1 VPAAA
6 CYVLRAAASCFI
18 FLNLYTG
25 LNDPNYLLVDSS
37 MSLIAKIE
45 AAGAAGSLLEST
57 VVNLKVWASADFL
70 PAWAGESIA
79 ELVEQ
84 EAWEELNDR
93 FYQNLAFGTG
103 GIRGRTIGRVS
114 TTAETGTLSD
124 LGSPEYAAVG
134 SNVLNDFNLVRATI
148 GLFRYSQKYLADQ
161 GRYDLP
167 RFVIAHDVRH
177 FSRHFC
183 ELAASTWCKL
193 GGQALIFEGPRSTP
207 QLSFSV
213 RHYQATCGAV
223 ITASHNPPHDNGFKA
238 YFEDGGQV
246 VSPHA
251 EGIVD
256 LVNQVG
262 LEELPEFLE
271 IDLAPVI
278 TLGAE
283 ADAPYLQLLRELV
296 VDDEV
301 MAAQAP
307 KVVFSPIHGTGAI
320 SSVPTL
326 RALGVEVIEVPEQM
340 VQHGGFPTVKSP
352 NPENAEALAMAI
364 AKANEV
370 GADVVVA
377 TDPDADRMG
386 VAVRDVNGEMVL
398 LTGNQIGTI
407 LAEYRI
413 STLKDAD
420 VIPDEGS
427 ENAVLIKTFVTSPM
441 QEAVADWHGLKTINT
456 LTGFKWIGAKLAGYE
471 AKMKAKLYEKEGLAL
486 DYDACELWTK
496 ADLLLDYSTFFV
508 FGGEESYG
516 YLATDKVRDK
526 DANAAAIMFCEVA
539 AFLQAQDMT
548 FPEYLDAL
556 YLQHGYYEEKTI
568 NIYYEGAAGS
578 QKIKNILHS
587 YRVDPPKAFGAV
599 SVAGFTD
606 FGKDEIIDA
615 DGEKIPP
622 QDFYFLELS
631 NGYSF
636 AVRGSGTEPKIKFY
650 VFGRSD
656 VMDPE
661 ELTQVKQDAAVVMQ
675 AMLQA
680 IEADAR
686 ERAEK

>member
-1 VPAAA
+1 
-6 CYVLRAAASCFI
+6 
-18 FLNLYTG
+18 
-25 LNDPNYLLVDSS
+25 
-37 MSLIAKIE
+37 MSIIEKIE

-57 VVNLKVWASADFL
+57 VVNLKKWASADFL
-70 PAWAGESIA
+70 PNWAGESIV
-79 ELVEQ
+79 ELVENS
-84 EAWEELNDR
+84 EWDELNDR

-103 GIRGRTIGRVS
+103 GIRGRTIGSVPAA
-114 TTAETGTLSD
+114 AETGTLSEM
-124 LGSPEYAAVG
+124 GSPEHAAVG

-148 GLFRYSQKYLADQ
+148 GLFRYTKQYLKES
-161 GRYDLP
+161 GSYDLP

-207 QLSFSV
+207 QLSFAV
-213 RHYQATCGAV
+213 RQNNATCGAV
-223 ITASHNPPHDNGFKA
+223 ITASHNPPHDNGFKV
-238 YFEDGGQV
+238 YFDDGAQV

-256 LVNQVG
+256 LVNLV
-262 LEELPEFLE
+262 ELSEVPAFLN
-271 IDLAPVI
+271 IDLEPVI
-278 TLGAE
+278 SLGA
-283 ADAPYLQLLRELV
+283 ADDAAYLELLKEMV
-296 VDDEV
+296 IDNEV
-301 MAAQAP
+301 MQKEAP
-307 KVVFSPIHGTGAI
+307 QIVFSPIHGTGAI
-320 SSVPTL
+320 SSVPAL
-326 RALGVEVIEVPEQM
+326 KALGVKVIEVPEQM
-340 VQHGGFPTVKSP
+340 VQDARFPTVQSP

-386 VAVRDVNGEMVL
+386 VAVRDRSGEMVL

-407 LAEYRI
+407 MAEYRI
-413 STLKDAD
+413 SVLKDAE
-420 VIPDEGS
+420 VIPEDGGD
-427 ENAVLIKTFVTSPM
+427 NTVLIKTFVTSPM

-456 LTGFKWIGAKLAGYE
+456 LTGFKWIGEKLAGYE
-471 AKMKAKLYEKEGLAL
+471 AQMKARLLEEEGTAV
-486 DYDACELWTK
+486 DYDACDIWTR
-496 ADLLLDYSTFFV
+496 ADLLLDYSTYFV

-516 YLATDKVRDK
+516 YLATDKLRDK
-526 DANAAAIMFCEVA
+526 DANAAVIMFCEVA
-539 AFLQAQDMT
+539 AYLKSQEMT
-548 FPEYLDAL
+548 FPEFLDSL

-578 QKIKNILHS
+578 QKIKNILES
-587 YRVDPPKAFGAV
+587 YRSGAPKAFGDVKV
-599 SVAGFTD
+599 SGFTD

-615 DGEKIPP
+615 DGQKIPP

-650 VFGRSD
+650 VFGRSE
-656 VMDPE
+656 VLDPE
-661 ELTQVKQDAAVVMQ
+661 DLIKVKAVAAVEMQ
-675 AMLQA
+675 TVLAA

-686 ERAEK
+686 VRAEG

>member
-1 VPAAA
+1 
-6 CYVLRAAASCFI
+6 
-18 FLNLYTG
+18 
-25 LNDPNYLLVDSS
+25 
-37 MSLIAKIE
+37 MSIIEKIE

-57 VVNLKVWASADFL
+57 VVNLKKWASADFL
-70 PAWAGESIA
+70 PEWAGASIV
-79 ELVEQ
+79 ELVENS
-84 EAWEELNDR
+84 EWDELNDR

-103 GIRGRTIGRVS
+103 GIRGRTIGSVPAA
-114 TTAETGTLSD
+114 AETGTLSEM
-124 LGSPEYAAVG
+124 GSPEHAAVG

-148 GLFRYSQKYLADQ
+148 GLFRYTKQYLKES
-161 GRYDLP
+161 GSYDLP

-207 QLSFSV
+207 QLSFAV
-213 RHYQATCGAV
+213 RQNNATCGAV
-223 ITASHNPPHDNGFKA
+223 ITASHNPPHDNGFKV
-238 YFEDGGQV
+238 YFDDGAQV

-256 LVNQVG
+256 LVNLV
-262 LEELPEFLE
+262 ELSEVPAFLD
-271 IDLAPVI
+271 IDLEPVI
-278 TLGAE
+278 SLGA
-283 ADAPYLQLLRELV
+283 AVDAAYLELLKEMV
-296 VDDEV
+296 IDNEV
-301 MAAQAP
+301 MQEEAP
-307 KVVFSPIHGTGAI
+307 QIVFSPIHGTGAI
-320 SSVPTL
+320 SSVPAL
-326 RALGVEVIEVPEQM
+326 KALGVKVIEVPEQM
-340 VQHGGFPTVKSP
+340 VQDARFPTVKSP

-386 VAVRDVNGEMVL
+386 VAVRDRSGEMVL

-407 LAEYRI
+407 MAEYRI
-413 STLKDAD
+413 SVLKDAE
-420 VIPDEGS
+420 VIPEDGGD
-427 ENAVLIKTFVTSPM
+427 NTVLIKTFVTSPM

-456 LTGFKWIGAKLAGYE
+456 LTGFKWIGEKLAGYE
-471 AKMKAKLYEKEGLAL
+471 AQMKARLLEEEGTAV
-486 DYDACELWTK
+486 DYDACDIWTR
-496 ADLLLDYSTFFV
+496 ADLLLDYSTYFV

-516 YLATDKVRDK
+516 YLATDKLRDK
-526 DANAAAIMFCEVA
+526 DANAAVIMFCEVA
-539 AFLQAQDMT
+539 AYLKAQEMT
-548 FPEYLDAL
+548 FPEFLDSL

-578 QKIKNILHS
+578 QKIKNILES
-587 YRVDPPKAFGAV
+587 YRSAAPNAFGDVKV
-599 SVAGFTD
+599 SGFTD

-615 DGEKIPP
+615 DGQKIPP

-650 VFGRSD
+650 VFGRSE
-656 VMDPE
+656 VLDPE
-661 ELTQVKQDAAVVMQ
+661 DLIKVKAAAAVEMQ
-675 AMLQA
+675 TMLAA

-686 ERAEK
+686 VRAEG

>member
-1 VPAAA
+1 
-6 CYVLRAAASCFI
+6 
-18 FLNLYTG
+18 
-25 LNDPNYLLVDSS
+25 
-37 MSLIAKIE
+37 MSIIEKIE

-57 VVNLKVWASADFL
+57 VVNLKKWASADFL
-70 PAWAGESIA
+70 PDWAGASIV
-79 ELVEQ
+79 ELVENG
-84 EAWEELNDR
+84 EWNELNDR

-103 GIRGRTIGRVS
+103 GIRGRTIGNVPAS
-114 TTAETGTLSD
+114 AETGTLSAI
-124 LGSPEYAAVG
+124 GSPEHAAVG

-148 GLFRYSQKYLADQ
+148 GLFRYVEQYLKDS
-161 GRYDLP
+161 GSYDLP

-207 QLSFSV
+207 QLSFAV
-213 RHYQATCGAV
+213 RHNKATCGAV
-223 ITASHNPPHDNGFKA
+223 ITASHNPAHDNGFKV
-238 YFEDGGQV
+238 YFDDGAQV

-256 LVNQVG
+256 LVNL
-262 LEELPEFLE
+262 LELSEVPAFLDV
-271 IDLAPVI
+271 DLAPVI
-278 TLGAE
+278 SLGAKD
-283 ADAPYLQLLRELV
+283 DAAYLDVLKEMV
-296 VDDEV
+296 IDAEV
-301 MAAQAP
+301 MQKQAP
-307 KVVFSPIHGTGAI
+307 RIVFSPIHGTGAI
-320 SSVPTL
+320 SSVPAL
-326 RALGVEVIEVPEQM
+326 KELGVEVIEVPEQM
-340 VQHGGFPTVKSP
+340 VQDPRFPTVKSP

-370 GADVVVA
+370 GADVVLA

-386 VAVRDVNGEMVL
+386 VAVRDRSGEMVL

-407 LAEYRI
+407 MAEYRI
-413 STLKDAD
+413 SVLKDAEI
-420 VIPDEGS
+420 IPEDGG
-427 ENAVLIKTFVTSPM
+427 ENTVLIKTFVTSPM

-471 AKMKAKLYEKEGLAL
+471 AQMKAKLMEEEGTAV
-486 DYDACELWTK
+486 DYDACDIWTR
-496 ADLLLDYSTFFV
+496 ADLLLDYSTYFV

-516 YLATDKVRDK
+516 YLASDKVRDK
-526 DANAAAIMFCEVA
+526 DANAAVVMFCEVA
-539 AFLQAQDMT
+539 AYLKAQEMT
-548 FPEYLDAL
+548 FPDFLDSL

-578 QKIKNILHS
+578 QKIKNILES
-587 YRVDPPKAFGAV
+587 YRRDAPKAFGDV
-599 SVAGFTD
+599 SVSGFTD

-615 DGEKIPP
+615 DGDKISP

-656 VMDPE
+656 VLDPE
-661 ELTQVKQDAAVVMQ
+661 DLIKVKAEAAVEMQ
-675 AMLQA
+675 RVLAA

-686 ERAEK
+686 VRAQG

>member
-1 VPAAA
+1 
-6 CYVLRAAASCFI
+6 
-18 FLNLYTG
+18 
-25 LNDPNYLLVDSS
+25 
-37 MSLIAKIE
+37 MSIIKKIE

-57 VVNLKVWASADFL
+57 VVNLKQWASADFL
-70 PAWAGESIA
+70 PNWAGASIV
-79 ELVEQ
+79 ELVENG
-84 EAWEELNDR
+84 EWDELNDR

-103 GIRGRTIGRVS
+103 GIRGRTIGNVPAS
-114 TTAETGTLSD
+114 AEAGTLSAI
-124 LGSPEYAAVG
+124 GSPEHAAVG

-148 GLFRYSQKYLADQ
+148 GLFRYVEQYLKDS
-161 GRYDLP
+161 GSYDLP

-207 QLSFSV
+207 QLSFAV
-213 RHYQATCGAV
+213 RQNKATCGAV
-223 ITASHNPPHDNGFKA
+223 ITASHNPSHDNGFKV
-238 YFEDGGQV
+238 YFDDGAQV

-256 LVNQVG
+256 LVNLV
-262 LEELPEFLE
+262 ELSEVPAFLDV
-271 IDLAPVI
+271 DLAPVI
-278 TLGAE
+278 SLGAKD
-283 ADAPYLQLLRELV
+283 DAAYLDVLKEMV
-296 VDDEV
+296 IDSEV
-301 MAAQAP
+301 MEKQAP
-307 KVVFSPIHGTGAI
+307 RIVFSPIHGTGAI
-320 SSVPTL
+320 SSVPAL
-326 RALGVEVIEVPEQM
+326 KELGVEVIEVPEQM
-340 VQHGGFPTVKSP
+340 VQDPRFPTVKSP
-352 NPENAEALAMAI
+352 NPENAEALAMAL

-370 GADVVVA
+370 GADVVLA

-386 VAVRDVNGEMVL
+386 VAVRDRSGEMVL

-407 LAEYRI
+407 MAEYRI
-413 STLKDAD
+413 SVLKDAEI
-420 VIPDEGS
+420 IPEDGG
-427 ENAVLIKTFVTSPM
+427 ENTVLIKTFVTSPM

-471 AKMKAKLYEKEGLAL
+471 AQMKAKLMEEEGTAV
-486 DYDACELWTK
+486 DYDACDIWTR
-496 ADLLLDYSTFFV
+496 ADLLLDYSTYFV

-516 YLATDKVRDK
+516 YLASDKVRDK
-526 DANAAAIMFCEVA
+526 DANAAVVMFCEVA
-539 AFLQAQDMT
+539 AYLKAQEMT
-548 FPEYLDAL
+548 FPEFLDSL

-578 QKIKNILHS
+578 QKIKNILES
-587 YRVDPPKAFGAV
+587 YRSDAPKAFGDV
-599 SVAGFTD
+599 SVSGFTD

-615 DGEKIPP
+615 DGDKIPP

-656 VMDPE
+656 VLDPE
-661 ELTQVKQDAAVVMQ
+661 DLIKVKVEAAVEMQ
-675 AMLQA
+675 RVLAA

-686 ERAEK
+686 VRAEG

>member
-1 VPAAA
+1 
-6 CYVLRAAASCFI
+6 
-18 FLNLYTG
+18 
-25 LNDPNYLLVDSS
+25 
-37 MSLIAKIE
+37 MSIIKKIE

-57 VVNLKVWASADFL
+57 VVNLKQWASADFL
-70 PAWAGESIA
+70 PNWAGASIV
-79 ELVEQ
+79 ELVENG
-84 EAWEELNDR
+84 EWDELNDR

-103 GIRGRTIGRVS
+103 GIRGRTIGNVPAS
-114 TTAETGTLSD
+114 AETGTLSAI
-124 LGSPEYAAVG
+124 GSPEHAAVG

-148 GLFRYSQKYLADQ
+148 GLFRYVEQYLKDS
-161 GRYDLP
+161 GSYDLP

-207 QLSFSV
+207 QLSFAV
-213 RHYQATCGAV
+213 RQNKATCGAV
-223 ITASHNPPHDNGFKA
+223 ITASHNPSHDNGFKV
-238 YFEDGGQV
+238 YFDDGAQV

-256 LVNQVG
+256 LVNLV
-262 LEELPEFLE
+262 ELSEVPAFLD

-278 TLGAE
+278 SLGAKD
-283 ADAPYLQLLRELV
+283 DAAYQDVLKEMV
-296 VDDEV
+296 IDSEV
-301 MAAQAP
+301 MEKQAP
-307 KVVFSPIHGTGAI
+307 RIVFSPIHGTGAI
-320 SSVPTL
+320 SSVPAL
-326 RALGVEVIEVPEQM
+326 KELGVEVIEVPEQM
-340 VQHGGFPTVKSP
+340 VQDPRFPTVKSP

-370 GADVVVA
+370 GADVVLA

-386 VAVRDVNGEMVL
+386 VAVRDRSGEMVL

-407 LAEYRI
+407 MAEYRI
-413 STLKDAD
+413 SVLKDAEI
-420 VIPDEGS
+420 IPEDGG
-427 ENAVLIKTFVTSPM
+427 ENTVLIKTFVTSPM

-471 AKMKAKLYEKEGLAL
+471 AQMKAKLMEEEGTAV
-486 DYDACELWTK
+486 DYDACDIWTR
-496 ADLLLDYSTFFV
+496 ADLLLDYSTYFV

-516 YLATDKVRDK
+516 YLASDKVRDK
-526 DANAAAIMFCEVA
+526 DANAAVVMFCEVA
-539 AFLQAQDMT
+539 AYLKAQEMT
-548 FPEYLDAL
+548 FPEFLDSL

-578 QKIKNILHS
+578 QKIKNILES
-587 YRVDPPKAFGAV
+587 YRSDAPKAFGDV
-599 SVAGFTD
+599 SVSGFTD

-615 DGEKIPP
+615 DGDKIPP

-656 VMDPE
+656 VLDPE
-661 ELTQVKQDAAVVMQ
+661 DLIKVKVEAAVEMQ
-675 AMLQA
+675 RVLAA

-686 ERAEK
+686 VRAEG

>member
-1 VPAAA
+1 
-6 CYVLRAAASCFI
+6 
-18 FLNLYTG
+18 
-25 LNDPNYLLVDSS
+25 
-37 MSLIAKIE
+37 MSIIEKIE

-57 VVNLKVWASADFL
+57 VVNLKKWASADFL
-70 PAWAGESIA
+70 PNWAGESIV
-79 ELVEQ
+79 ELVENS
-84 EAWEELNDR
+84 EWDELNDR

-103 GIRGRTIGRVS
+103 GIRGRTIGSVPAA
-114 TTAETGTLSD
+114 AETGTLSEM
-124 LGSPEYAAVG
+124 GSPEHAAVG

-148 GLFRYSQKYLADQ
+148 GLFRYTKQYLKES
-161 GRYDLP
+161 GSYDLP

-207 QLSFSV
+207 QLSFAV
-213 RHYQATCGAV
+213 RQNNATCGAV
-223 ITASHNPPHDNGFKA
+223 ITASHNPPHDNGFKV
-238 YFEDGGQV
+238 YFDDGAQV

-256 LVNQVG
+256 LVNLVA
-262 LEELPEFLE
+262 LSEVPAFLN
-271 IDLAPVI
+271 IDLEPVI
-278 TLGAE
+278 SLGA
-283 ADAPYLQLLRELV
+283 ADDAAYLELLKEMV
-296 VDDEV
+296 IDNEV
-301 MAAQAP
+301 MQKEAP
-307 KVVFSPIHGTGAI
+307 QIVFSPIHGTGAI
-320 SSVPTL
+320 SSVPAL
-326 RALGVEVIEVPEQM
+326 KALGVKVIEVPEQM
-340 VQHGGFPTVKSP
+340 VQDARFPTVQSP

-386 VAVRDVNGEMVL
+386 VAVRDRSGEMVL

-407 LAEYRI
+407 MAEYRI
-413 STLKDAD
+413 SVLKDAE
-420 VIPDEGS
+420 VIPEDGGD
-427 ENAVLIKTFVTSPM
+427 NTVLIKTFVTSPM

-456 LTGFKWIGAKLAGYE
+456 LTGFKWIGEKLAGYE
-471 AKMKAKLYEKEGLAL
+471 AQMKARLLEEEGTAV
-486 DYDACELWTK
+486 DYDACDIWTR
-496 ADLLLDYSTFFV
+496 ADLLLDYSTYFV

-516 YLATDKVRDK
+516 YLATDKLRDK
-526 DANAAAIMFCEVA
+526 DANAAVIMFCEVA
-539 AFLQAQDMT
+539 AYLKSQEMT
-548 FPEYLDAL
+548 FPEFLDSL

-578 QKIKNILHS
+578 QKIKNILES
-587 YRVDPPKAFGAV
+587 YRSGAPKAFGDVKV
-599 SVAGFTD
+599 SGFTD

-615 DGEKIPP
+615 DGQKIPP

-650 VFGRSD
+650 VFGRSE
-656 VMDPE
+656 VLDPE
-661 ELTQVKQDAAVVMQ
+661 DLIKVKAAAAVEMQ
-675 AMLQA
+675 TVLAA

-686 ERAEK
+686 VRAEG

>member
-1 VPAAA
+1 M
-6 CYVLRAAASCFI
+6 
-18 FLNLYTG
+18 N
-25 LNDPNYLLVDSS
+25 
-37 MSLIAKIE
+37 LIAKIE
-45 AAGAAGSLLEST
+45 AAGAEGLLLKST
-57 VVNLKVWASADFL
+57 VVNLVLWANADYL
-70 PAWAGESIA
+70 PAWAGASIA
-79 ELVEQ
+79 ELVEHQ
-84 EAWEELNDR
+84 EWEELNDR

-114 TTAETGTLSD
+114 TSVETGQLSE

-148 GLFRYSQKYLADQ
+148 GLFRYAKQYLEAS

-207 QLSFSV
+207 QLSFAV
-213 RHYQATCGAV
+213 RHYNATCGAV

-238 YFEDGGQV
+238 YFEDGSQV
-246 VSPHA
+246 VAPHA

-262 LEELPEFLE
+262 LEELPAFLE
-271 IDLAPVI
+271 IDLSPVI
-278 TLGAE
+278 VLGAA
-283 ADAPYLQLLRELV
+283 ADEPYLQLLREMVL
-296 VDDEV
+296 DEEV
-301 MAAQAP
+301 MSAQAP

-326 RALGVEVIEVPEQM
+326 KALGVKVVEVPEQEM
-340 VQHGGFPTVKSP
+340 FHGGFPTVKSP

-386 VAVRDVNGEMVL
+386 VAVRDVSGNMVL

-413 STLKDAD
+413 STLKDAE

-486 DYDACELWTK
+486 DYDACDAWTK
-496 ADLLLDYSTFFV
+496 ADLMLDYSTFFV

-526 DANAAAIMFCEVA
+526 DANAAVVMFCEVA
-539 AFLQAQDMT
+539 AYLKAQEMT

-578 QKIKNILHS
+578 QKIKNILDS
-587 YRVDPPKAFGAV
+587 YRSDPPKAFAGVAV
-599 SVAGFTD
+599 SGFTD
-606 FGKDEIIDA
+606 FGKDEMIDA
-615 DGEKIPP
+615 DGERIPA

-656 VMDPE
+656 VVDPDD
-661 ELTQVKQDAAVVMQ
+661 LPQVKAAAAEVMQ
-675 AMLQA
+675 VILQA

-686 ERAEK
+686 ARANA

>member
-1 VPAAA
+1 
-6 CYVLRAAASCFI
+6 
-18 FLNLYTG
+18 
-25 LNDPNYLLVDSS
+25 
-37 MSLIAKIE
+37 MSIIKKIE

-57 VVNLKVWASADFL
+57 VVNLKQWASADFL
-70 PAWAGESIA
+70 PNWAGASIV
-79 ELVEQ
+79 ELVENG
-84 EAWEELNDR
+84 EWDELNDR

-103 GIRGRTIGRVS
+103 GIRGRTIGNVPAS
-114 TTAETGTLSD
+114 AETGTLSAI
-124 LGSPEYAAVG
+124 GSPEHAAVG

-148 GLFRYSQKYLADQ
+148 GLFRYVEQYLKDS
-161 GRYDLP
+161 GSYDLP

-207 QLSFSV
+207 QLSFAV
-213 RHYQATCGAV
+213 RQNKATCGAV
-223 ITASHNPPHDNGFKA
+223 ITASHNPSHDNGFKV
-238 YFEDGGQV
+238 YFDDGAQV

-256 LVNQVG
+256 LVNLV
-262 LEELPEFLE
+262 ELSEVPAFLDV
-271 IDLAPVI
+271 DLAPVI
-278 TLGAE
+278 SLGAKD
-283 ADAPYLQLLRELV
+283 DAAYQDVLKEMV
-296 VDDEV
+296 IDSEV
-301 MAAQAP
+301 MEKQAP
-307 KVVFSPIHGTGAI
+307 RIVFSPIHGTGAI
-320 SSVPTL
+320 SSVPAL
-326 RALGVEVIEVPEQM
+326 KELGVEVIEVPEQM
-340 VQHGGFPTVKSP
+340 VQDPRFPTVKSP

-370 GADVVVA
+370 GADVVLA

-386 VAVRDVNGEMVL
+386 VAVRDRSGEMVL

-407 LAEYRI
+407 MAEYRI
-413 STLKDAD
+413 SVLKDAE
-420 VIPDEGS
+420 VIPEDGGD
-427 ENAVLIKTFVTSPM
+427 NTVLIKTFVTSPM

-471 AKMKAKLYEKEGLAL
+471 AQMKAKLMEEEGTAV
-486 DYDACELWTK
+486 DYDACDIWTR
-496 ADLLLDYSTFFV
+496 ADLLLDYSTYFV

-516 YLATDKVRDK
+516 YLASDKVRDK
-526 DANAAAIMFCEVA
+526 DANAAVVMFCEVA
-539 AFLQAQDMT
+539 AYLKAQEMT
-548 FPEYLDAL
+548 FPEFLDSL

-578 QKIKNILHS
+578 QKIKNILES
-587 YRVDPPKAFGAV
+587 YRSDAPKTFGDV
-599 SVAGFTD
+599 SVSGFTD

-615 DGEKIPP
+615 DGDKIPP

-656 VMDPE
+656 VLDPE
-661 ELTQVKQDAAVVMQ
+661 DLIKVKVEAAVEMQ
-675 AMLQA
+675 RVLAA

-686 ERAEK
+686 VRAER